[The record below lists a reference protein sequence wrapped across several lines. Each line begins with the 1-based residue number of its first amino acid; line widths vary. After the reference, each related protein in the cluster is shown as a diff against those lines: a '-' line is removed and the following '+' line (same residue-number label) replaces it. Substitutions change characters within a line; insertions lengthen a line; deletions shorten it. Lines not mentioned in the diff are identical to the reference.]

1 MVKFMVKV
9 RLIENSVNNHVG
21 NVIVVN
27 VMIQNRAPGMK
38 LATARRAWPKP
49 DVVDC
54 PLATCCPTE
63 LIEGDSA
70 GREEDACA
78 AIDDVALIADED
90 IVDKCRG
97 HKDRTLL

>member
-1 MVKFMVKV
+1 VVKFMVKV
-9 RLIENSVNNHVG
+9 RLIENSVNNDVG

-49 DVVDC
+49 AGDC

-63 LIEGDSA
+63 LIEGDSV

-90 IVDKCRG
+90 IVDECRG
-97 HKDRTLL
+97 HKDRTFI

>member
-49 DVVDC
+49 DDVDC

-90 IVDKCRG
+90 IVDECKG